1 MFLFYAEICGESHRT
16 AFFIMGEETKNTN
29 SHIKQ
34 KTRYNEREIISA
46 NVRFY
51 ILLHVYCDMSIK
63 VLGFESS
70 YLSWFK

>member
-1 MFLFYAEICGESHRT
+1 
-16 AFFIMGEETKNTN
+16 MGQETKNTN

-34 KTRYNEREIISA
+34 KTGCNEREIIFA
-46 NVRFY
+46 NVSFY
-51 ILLHVYCDMSIK
+51 ILLHVYCEMSTK